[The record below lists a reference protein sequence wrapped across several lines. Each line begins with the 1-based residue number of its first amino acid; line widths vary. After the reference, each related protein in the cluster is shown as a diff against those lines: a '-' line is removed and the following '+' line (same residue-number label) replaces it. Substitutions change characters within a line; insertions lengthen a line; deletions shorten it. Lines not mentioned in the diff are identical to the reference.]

1 MVTDVLQLLGMEV
14 KESGLRR
21 NEVRDMR
28 QQTFSDIEYNNRRK
42 RTRKELFL
50 DQMDLVVP
58 WQNYVDRIRPH
69 YPEGKRGRPPRNIEM
84 MLRMY
89 LMKSWFGLSD
99 QGIEDAVYDS
109 YAMHKF
115 MHLDF
120 LDEQVPDATTLL
132 KFRHLMDS
140 TGIGKE
146 ILEDINSRLKASGK
160 LLRRGKNTDA
170 ALIFAPNQKKQRGTD
185 NNE

>member
-1 MVTDVLQLLGMEV
+1 MDPRRSEV
-14 KESGLRR
+14 QE
-21 NEVRDMR
+21 MR
-28 QQTFSDIEYNNRRK
+28 QQTFSDIEYNNRRR
-42 RTRKELFL
+42 RTRKEEFL
-50 DQMDLVVP
+50 DEMDLVVP
-58 WQNYVDRIRPH
+58 WKDYVDRIRPY
-69 YPEGKRGRPPRNIEM
+69 YPEGKRGRPPRSIEM

-140 TGIGKE
+140 TGIGRDM
-146 ILEDINSRLKASGK
+146 IEDINSRLRASGK
-160 LLRRGKNTDA
+160 LLRRGKIMDA
-170 ALIFAPNQKKQRGTD
+170 ALIFAPNQKKQRGTKQH
-185 NNE
+185 E